1 MTSYNLSN
9 QHYLDNSRNN
19 SSSNQN
25 NSNSNN
31 SNNSSNNNSNTAVVN
46 GEEIIPNAVVIKNIP
61 FSLPKDQLLNIIHDL
76 NIPTPYAFNYHYDT
90 SNPNVEPAF
99 RGLAFANFRTPHD
112 ASSIVAALNGF
123 DVLGRK
129 LRVEYKKVL
138 HPEEK
143 ERIEREKALRRM
155 ASLGLNNNNG
165 NFDNSLRS
173 AFRQHDF
180 TDSPPNTYDSV
191 LSDRDSQASPPTM
204 HHAELDL
211 NDPSTLEIY
220 SRILVFKE
228 DRMRDELAFSKTLTI
243 SQRRIVHLVAQRL
256 GVYHYSI
263 GQGDDRYAVVSRNP
277 PNDTLNVIRNDNGR
291 TLKHSSSTIGRGGR
305 PDLVS
310 NTSFLSPASTGI
322 GMQIPPGLRTKK
334 SMPDMKRLNTAST
347 FNPAPGL
354 VSRASNSNLK
364 EAYTAL
370 KTNGSGDL
378 NPFAPP
384 MLSGRRSATL
394 GPGPTNGGGFA
405 SLFSP
410 QPTPTSATSTRTFS
424 DAGSF
429 STLPIPLDLTN
440 VGTNGSAT
448 PSEQST
454 TTSPA
459 QLHSQLTSPPLRQPR
474 GPQSTTS
481 QGFNQPTS
489 RGISSPAL
497 SPQPSPRLTQQSA
510 PPPPAS
516 TNLKTSSTTINGNQ
530 NTLTERTNELVHSL
544 TNE

>member
-1 MTSYNLSN
+1 MSLLN
-9 QHYLDNSRNN
+9 QLDNLNLNN
-19 SSSNQN
+19 DNLLQNNNNWLNTLNNQN
-25 NSNSNN
+25 
-31 SNNSSNNNSNTAVVN
+31 TFIN

-90 SNPNVEPAF
+90 SNPTSDPAF
-99 RGLAFANFRTPHD
+99 RGLAFANFRTSHD
-112 ASSIVAALNGF
+112 ASAIVAALNGF

-138 HPEEK
+138 HPEDK

-155 ASLGLNNNNG
+155 ASLGINNNNTSTASP
-165 NFDNSLRS
+165 FQSSDN
-173 AFRQHDF
+173 F
-180 TDSPPNTYDSV
+180 TDSPNLYDSV

-204 HHAELDL
+204 RHAELDL

-228 DRMRDELAFSKTLTI
+228 DRMRDDLAFSKNLTI

-256 GVYHYSI
+256 SVYHYSI
-263 GQGDDRYAVVSRNP
+263 GQAEERFVVVSRNP
-277 PNDTLNVIRNDNGR
+277 PNDGSNPSRNDPIR
-291 TLKHSSSTIGRGGR
+291 TLKHSSSTIGRSGR

-334 SMPDMKRLNTAST
+334 SMPDMKRLNTTTNS
-347 FNPAPGL
+347 FNTAPGL
-354 VSRASNSNLK
+354 TTRASNSNLK
-364 EAYTAL
+364 EAYSTVRS
-370 KTNGSGDL
+370 TTDL
-378 NPFAPP
+378 QHFAPP

-394 GPGPTNGGGFA
+394 GPGPPGTGGFA

-410 QPTPTSATSTRTFS
+410 SPSSVNSPRTFS
-424 DAGSF
+424 EAGSF
-429 STLPIPLDLTN
+429 HPSTLPFPLDLSATR
-440 VGTNGSAT
+440 NGSAT
-448 PSEQST
+448 PSEHSL

-459 QLHSQLTSPPLRQPR
+459 QLNAQLTSPPIRQPR
-474 GPQSTTS
+474 GPQTAAS
-481 QGFNQPTS
+481 QGFSQPSS

-497 SPQPSPRLTQQSA
+497 SPQPSPRLNQQLPIASHLKNPNGISSA
-510 PPPPAS
+510 APNS
-516 TNLKTSSTTINGNQ
+516 QTF
-530 NTLTERTNELVHSL
+530 TERTSEIMHFNDE
-544 TNE
+544 